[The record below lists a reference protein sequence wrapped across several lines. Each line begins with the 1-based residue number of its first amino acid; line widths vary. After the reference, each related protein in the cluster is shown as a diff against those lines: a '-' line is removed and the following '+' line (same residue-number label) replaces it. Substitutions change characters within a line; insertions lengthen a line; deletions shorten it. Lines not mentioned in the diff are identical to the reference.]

1 MELLE
6 NRFYDLDE
14 IAEATKSNRASSQFK
29 RDITRKLDAWGYQ
42 YEWHNRRGVTITAHN
57 LTPEIRLKELL
68 VNRLNMNSQINP
80 VEFASMC
87 LA

>member
-14 IAEATKSNRASSQFK
+14 IAEATKSTRDSGQLK
-29 RDITRKLDAWGYQ
+29 RDVPRKLDAWGYQ
-42 YEWHNRRGVTITAHN
+42 YEWHNRRGVTISAHN

-68 VNRLNMNSQINP
+68 VNRRNMNSQI
-80 VEFASMC
+80 ATSQRH
-87 LA
+87 